1 VHTKVCLAR
10 LLERLRP
17 AVELPP
23 DLARDDLHHHCS
35 GAVGSAMAAHRD
47 AEHPD
52 GLILEHCRDEPA
64 REQRLAEIPAMDDP
78 GWHRTEFQNLQDI
91 ADLKAVRLLAYI
103 RSAGRQDDESLARY
117 PVRGSPQTQRAA
129 R

>member
-1 VHTKVCLAR
+1 MHTKVCLAR

-35 GAVGSAMAAHRD
+35 GAVGSAMAVHRD
-47 AEHPD
+47 AEHPHGLVLERSRD
-52 GLILEHCRDEPA
+52 GPA
-64 REQRLAEIPAMDDP
+64 REQRLAEIPVMDGP

-91 ADLKAVRLLAYI
+91 ADLKAVRRLAYI
-103 RSAGRQDDESLARY
+103 RSAGRQDDESLERY
-117 PVRGSPQTQRAA
+117 PVPGWPQTQRAA